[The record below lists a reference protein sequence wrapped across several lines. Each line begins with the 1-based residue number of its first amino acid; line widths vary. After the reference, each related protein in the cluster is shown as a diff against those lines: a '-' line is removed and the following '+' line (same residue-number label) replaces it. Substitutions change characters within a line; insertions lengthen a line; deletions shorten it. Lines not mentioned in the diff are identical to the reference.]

1 MGTDWC
7 NTRIGSS
14 LTYNYKTCQ
23 GRAHDSLCD
32 EEKRF
37 PTFSPR
43 PDTKPISRAIL
54 SSDSDD
60 DDDGKAKPA
69 AKPNGKVKISDDEED
84 NFKMPPV
91 HFRFQLLIL
100 LSFCQNELRLP
111 LYEGRFYVDYWYI
124 LL

>member
-1 MGTDWC
+1 V
-7 NTRIGSS
+7 
-14 LTYNYKTCQ
+14 YK
-23 GRAHDSLCD
+23 
-32 EEKRF
+32 EKSF